1 MRVVFQRSCG
11 LDVHKK
17 SVVAC
22 VITPESQETRTFG
35 TMTADLLGL
44 ADWVTSSGVTH
55 VAMES
60 TGIYWKPIYNVFEGL
75 DLTLLVVN
83 AQHVK
88 AVPGRK
94 TDVRDAEW
102 LADLLRHGLVRSSYV
117 PNRSHRELR
126 ELVRYRAGLVRQ
138 RGQVVQRIQKVLEG
152 ANIKLSSVASDI
164 VGKSGRAMLEALVAG
179 VEDPEALAS
188 LAQGRLQKKRPALA
202 AAMQGLLGHH
212 QRLLLQSQLR
222 HLDFLDSE
230 IEKMGQEVTER
241 MRPFEPALELLDT
254 IPGVGRR
261 AAEQLLAE
269 IGTDMSRFPTS
280 RHLASWARICPGN
293 NESAGK
299 RKSGWTGGGNPW
311 LRTTLIES
319 AWSAAR
325 CQQTYLAAQYR
336 RIAARRG
343 GKRAGIAVAHTILVI
358 AYRMLCDGCAYE
370 DIGPNY
376 FDERDRQAV
385 AGRAIRRLERLGYKV
400 TVDAA

>member
-1 MRVVFQRSCG
+1 MRVVNQRSCG

-22 VITPESQETRTFG
+22 VITQESQETRTFG
-35 TMTADLLGL
+35 TMTADLLVL
-44 ADWVTSSGVTH
+44 ADWVTSNRVTH

-60 TGIYWKPIYNVFEGL
+60 TGIYWKPVYNLLEGV

-94 TDVRDAEW
+94 TDVKDAEW
-102 LADLLRHGLVRSSYV
+102 LADLLRHGLLRGSYV
-117 PNRSHRELR
+117 PNRAQRELR
-126 ELVRYRAGLVRQ
+126 ELVRYRAGIVRQ

-179 VEDPEALAS
+179 TEDPEALAS
-188 LAQGRLQKKRPALA
+188 LAQGRLQKKRPALV

-212 QRLLLQSQLR
+212 QRLMLQSQLR
-222 HLDFLDSE
+222 HLDFLDNE
-230 IEKMGQEVTER
+230 VEKMGQEVEER
-241 MRPFEPALELLDT
+241 MRPFEPALALLDT

-280 RHLASWARICPGN
+280 RHLASWARVCP
-293 NESAGK
+293 
-299 RKSGWTGGGNPW
+299 
-311 LRTTLIES
+311 
-319 AWSAAR
+319 
-325 CQQTYLAAQYR
+325 
-336 RIAARRG
+336 
-343 GKRAGIAVAHTILVI
+343 
-358 AYRMLCDGCAYE
+358 
-370 DIGPNY
+370 
-376 FDERDRQAV
+376 
-385 AGRAIRRLERLGYKV
+385 
-400 TVDAA
+400 